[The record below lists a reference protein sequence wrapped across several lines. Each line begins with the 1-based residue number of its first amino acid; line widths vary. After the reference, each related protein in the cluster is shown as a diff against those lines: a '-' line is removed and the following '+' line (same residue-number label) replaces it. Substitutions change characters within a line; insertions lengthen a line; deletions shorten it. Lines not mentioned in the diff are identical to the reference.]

1 MQCLVFLRGVIF
13 GSQVHVDSFV
23 AVIRFVKCKDDCC
36 IIRSHEGMIHFE
48 PDGAMLTIFQD
59 RSHGHQR
66 HLHSVVIAP

>member
-13 GSQVHVDSFV
+13 GSQVHFDSLV
-23 AVIRFVKCKDDCC
+23 AVIRTVECTVICC
-36 IIRSHEGMIHFE
+36 MFWSHEGMLHFE

-66 HLHSVVIAP
+66 HVHSVVVAP